1 MKSRLPSQP
10 VLKSFAVQMDA
21 VHYNNVFIAL
31 RRMGAPIKLMLPG
44 MRGFEVLLDAE
55 AWVCYDRSLNN
66 QPLLAW
72 TSFRGNA
79 RSGLYDAVP
88 CQLLFYHPYAALL
101 MRSLPED
108 INRML
113 LKRLSRPVPVP
124 AAQVVALR

>member
-10 VLKSFAVQMDA
+10 VLKTFTVQMDA

-31 RRMGAPIKLMLPG
+31 RRMGSPIKLMLPG
-44 MRGFEVLLDAE
+44 MRGFEVVLDNE

-72 TSFRGNA
+72 TSFCGNA
-79 RSGLYDAVP
+79 RSGLYEPIP
-88 CQLLFYHPYAALL
+88 CRLLFYHPYAALL

-108 INRML
+108 INRVL
-113 LKRLSRPVPVP
+113 LKRLSRPASVP
-124 AAQVVALR
+124 AAQIVALR